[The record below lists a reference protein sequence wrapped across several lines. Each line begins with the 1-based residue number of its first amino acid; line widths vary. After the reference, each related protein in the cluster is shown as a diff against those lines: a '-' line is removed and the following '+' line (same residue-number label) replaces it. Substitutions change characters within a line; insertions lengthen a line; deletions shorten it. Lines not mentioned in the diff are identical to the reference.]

1 MTITGFGISL
11 STSIA
16 VVEGLMGKG
25 GNFVRTPK
33 LNLANTHGLH
43 KDIDRSYVQPISPLV
58 WGEIAL
64 GFYALFTGLI
74 LAGYIGWGIV
84 PWMMIYMIGY
94 FYIAGLN
101 LIQHAPNSNGRV
113 SKSYAGLD

>member
-16 VVEGLMGKG
+16 VIEGLTGKG

-33 LNLANTHGLH
+33 LNLANRHGQQ
-43 KDIDRSYVQPISPLV
+43 KTIDRAYVQPLSPLV

-64 GFYALFTGLI
+64 GAYALLTGFI
-74 LAGYIGWGIV
+74 LAGYIGWGII
-84 PWMMIYMIGY
+84 PWM
-94 FYIAGLN
+94 
-101 LIQHAPNSNGRV
+101 V
-113 SKSYAGLD
+113 STRSDTSI

>member
-16 VVEGLMGKG
+16 VIEGLIGKG

-33 LNLANTHGLH
+33 LNLPNAHGKL
-43 KDIDRSYVQPISPLV
+43 KVIDQTYMQPISPLV

-64 GFYALFTGLI
+64 GFYALLTGYI
-74 LAGYIGWGIV
+74 LSGYIGWSIF
-84 PWMMIYMIGY
+84 PWMMIYTIGY

-101 LIQHAPNSNGRV
+101 LIQHVPEWDESI
-113 SKSYAGLD
+113 SKSYAR